1 MTAQTNF
8 NSHHLKREVED
19 LRVMI
24 AKMEHA
30 VKNCPSCFTLRREN
44 EELAEAYNHLKD
56 MYSHLSREKNKHEK
70 DLLQNITAKIQ
81 ENQNIVRENMQLKER
96 RNGSGLRAGRQKLK

>member
-1 MTAQTNF
+1 
-8 NSHHLKREVED
+8 
-19 LRVMI
+19 
-24 AKMEHA
+24 MENA

-56 MYSHLSREKNKHEK
+56 MYSHLSREKTKHEK

-81 ENQNIVRENMQLKER
+81 ENQNIVRENMQLK
-96 RNGSGLRAGRQKLK
+96 